1 MILCYKFNLLFI
13 QVILHYQKENQF
25 FSFNSMKNK
34 PKDKKYR
41 NYKKKI
47 KSKAQKEYEKKLYG
61 QKMEGGAP
69 RDFYAID

>member
-1 MILCYKFNLLFI
+1 MEEKIMLGKVKKGIALADKYFKNT
-13 QVILHYQKENQF
+13 
-25 FSFNSMKNK
+25 SSPSMKNK

>member
-1 MILCYKFNLLFI
+1 M
-13 QVILHYQKENQF
+13 
-25 FSFNSMKNK
+25 
-34 PKDKKYR
+34 
-41 NYKKKI
+41 KKKI